1 LGNVNFVGGNIVLA
15 SIGNIVTWEYVG
27 YNMII
32 LYVVLRSSPRDPI
45 DAAVLDGPKLWDLVS
60 YVKIPMARIGLFL
73 TAILSLIGT
82 LQLFTEPEILSSFS
96 TAVNTSYTPNIYI
109 YTVAFTNNNLNYAAA
124 LSVLVGVI
132 TVVATAVFLGLNRLR
147 QRRAGIS

>member
-1 LGNVNFVGGNIVLA
+1 MSSPSVIIVA
-15 SIGNIVTWEYVG
+15 HSPPPREA
-27 YNMII
+27 
-32 LYVVLRSSPRDPI
+32 VLR
-45 DAAVLDGPKLWDLVS
+45 
-60 YVKIPMARIGLFL
+60 
-73 TAILSLIGT
+73 TA